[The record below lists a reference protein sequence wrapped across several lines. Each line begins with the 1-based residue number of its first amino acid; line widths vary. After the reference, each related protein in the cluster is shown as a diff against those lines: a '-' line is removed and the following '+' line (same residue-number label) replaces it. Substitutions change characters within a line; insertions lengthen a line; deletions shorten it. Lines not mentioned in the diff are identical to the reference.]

1 MKSFKFFIHG
11 TEFNVEVTDIEDNIA
26 NIEVNGTKYKVE
38 VNREI
43 TIQKTP
49 TLIRNPI
56 INNGGAS
63 IKKQEDLVLKVKAP
77 LPGNIISITV
87 KEGDRITKDQTLV
100 VMEAMKMENKI
111 NAEKDGIIKSIKISV
126 GDAVLQEDLL
136 IEIEY

>member
-1 MKSFKFFIHG
+1 MKKFKFTITG
-11 TEFNVEVTDIEDNIA
+11 NKYDVEIKKFEDNIA

-49 TLIRNPI
+49 TLIRKPI

-100 VMEAMKMENKI
+100 VMEAMKMENNI